1 MIPWSDASTEDGSG
15 HAPAR
20 DHSSVGVSGRG
31 VAPHA
36 RFRPIRQ
43 TGARQVRVGHDAP
56 VENHTTRPHHV
67 AVVGSGPSGFY
78 AAAAL
83 LDAELDVRVDMFD
96 RLATPW
102 GLVRLGVAPD
112 HPKIKSVSAQYDKT
126 ARRDEFRFF
135 GHVHLGDDEER
146 RSSGEHGGVITRDE
160 LLERYDAIVY
170 AVGSQTERR
179 LGIPGEDLPGSIA
192 SVDFVGWYNGHPDHA
207 ALDPKLDSERAVVIG
222 AGNVALDVARML
234 LLPEADLRATDT
246 ADHALDAFVTSG
258 VRETLICGRRSVRE
272 AAFTTTEL
280 RELDDIA
287 DLTVV
292 VDPEQAPP
300 GIADDDTLTK
310 GARRNLE
317 LFSGWAQK
325 GPDPD
330 AKHRMEFRFLR
341 SPVEIRGD
349 GRVEEIV
356 LGINRLETGEDG
368 RTRAVDTG
376 ERETV
381 ATGLVLRA
389 VGYRGVALP
398 GLPFDDDSGTVP
410 HTEGRVEG
418 HDREYVVG
426 WIKRGPTGIIGTNK
440 KDANETVRHLLADLA
455 ERAPIEQADDHH
467 DAVEAWLR
475 ERCPDL
481 VDQEGWE
488 AIDAHERGRG
498 EPHGRPRVK
507 VVDRDHFIELSRR

>member
-1 MIPWSDASTEDGSG
+1 M
-15 HAPAR
+15 
-20 DHSSVGVSGRG
+20 
-31 VAPHA
+31 
-36 RFRPIRQ
+36 
-43 TGARQVRVGHDAP
+43 
-56 VENHTTRPHHV
+56 ENHATRPHHV

-83 LDAELDVRVDMFD
+83 LDADLDVRVDMFD

-102 GLVRLGVAPD
+102 GLVRAGVAPD

-126 ARRDEFRFF
+126 ARREGFRFF
-135 GHVHLGDDEER
+135 GHVHLGED
-146 RSSGEHGGVITRDE
+146 ITRDE
-160 LLERYDAIVY
+160 LLERYDAVVY

-192 SVDFVGWYNGHPDHA
+192 SVDFVGWYNGHPDHVDLA
-207 ALDPKLDSERAVVIG
+207 PPLDTERAVVIG
-222 AGNVALDVARML
+222 AGNVALDVARMV

-246 ADHALDAFVTSG
+246 ADHALDALVASS
-258 VRETLICGRRSVRE
+258 VREALICGRRGPRE

-280 RELDDIA
+280 RELADIDDLA
-287 DLTVV
+287 VD
-292 VDPEQAPP
+292 VDPEQVPA
-300 GIADDDTLTK
+300 GIADDDTLAK
-310 GARRNLE
+310 GTRRNLE
-317 LFSGWAQK
+317 ILRGFAEK
-325 GPDPD
+325 GPDP
-330 AKHRMEFRFLR
+330 AAGHRMVFRFLR

-356 LGINRLETGEDG
+356 LGVNLLETGEDG

-389 VGYRGVALP
+389 VGYRGMALP
-398 GLPFDDDSGTVP
+398 GVPFDDETGTVP
-410 HTEGRVEG
+410 HEEGRITG
-418 HDREYVVG
+418 RDREYVVG

-440 KDANETVRHLLADLA
+440 KDANETVRHLVADLA
-455 ERAPIEQADDHH
+455 DRAPAERDDEHRA
-467 DAVEAWLR
+467 AVESWLR
-475 ERCPDL
+475 ERCADL
-481 VDQEGWE
+481 VDQTGWE

-507 VVDRDHFIELSRR
+507 VVDREELTKLSRP